1 MVLYLKVFQ
10 KQYPY
15 FIFITIIIIIIII
28 IIIVIIFL
36 LFSFLNNR
44 QSLKKPQ
51 YFYRQSSNKQAIIS
65 RKMSQISLINK

>member
-15 FIFITIIIIIIII
+15 FIFITIIIIIII

-65 RKMSQISLINK
+65 RLMSQISLINK